1 MRPGENA
8 GRQKDINTAEI
19 YLYKF
24 PKGGA
29 EIFFSKG
36 GLFFSQKEQSPF

>member
-24 PKGGA
+24 PKGG
-29 EIFFSKG
+29 
-36 GLFFSQKEQSPF
+36 LFFSQKEQSPF